1 MEPTLREG
9 DRLIVLAQRRPPR
22 PGELV
27 VAIDPLNA
35 PDLIVKRVVAE
46 EDGVYRL
53 ASDSR
58 EHRGHFVER
67 AVMLRDIIGVPVFRY
82 APLSRLGRVR

>member
-53 ASDSR
+53 ASD
-58 EHRGHFVER
+58 
-67 AVMLRDIIGVPVFRY
+67 
-82 APLSRLGRVR
+82 

>member
-9 DRLIVLAQRRPPR
+9 DWLLVLPPR
-22 PGELV
+22 RLPRVGDLV

-35 PDLIVKRVVAE
+35 PDLIVKRVVAA

-53 ASDSR
+53 GSDSR
-58 EHRGHFVER
+58 AHRAHFDGR
-67 AVMLRDIIGVPVFRY
+67 AIVASDVVGMPAFRY
-82 APLSRLGRVR
+82 APISRMGWVK